1 VKVRS
6 RNLVI
11 AGVVAGLALAV
22 APAAAPLAVPGQ
34 VVNDAATL
42 DVARPKPV
50 SFAVAAAPPSASD
63 IRDRAGVVSRS
74 EVRVAPKPKP
84 KPTVEAPAPVKPSAA
99 PKPKPVS
106 KPAPPAPKPPSTGS
120 WASTADVWAKWPA
133 WVQTF
138 ALCVAKHESWHAG
151 LWTAQNP
158 YSTAS
163 GFAQWLDGTWRSHSL
178 AAGLGGYSRAMYAP
192 PRIQA
197 AVFARAVTKFGPSA
211 WSGTNCGYGT

>member
-1 VKVRS
+1 MKVRG

-11 AGVVAGLALAV
+11 AGVVAGLALVA

-42 DVARPKPV
+42 DVARPQPF

-74 EVRVAPKPKP
+74 LVRESPKPEP
-84 KPTVEAPAPVKPSAA
+84 TPTVEAPKPQKPSAA
-99 PKPKPVS
+99 PKPKPAPS
-106 KPAPPAPKPPSTGS
+106 TPAPRPKPVSNAS
-120 WASTADVWAKWPA
+120 WDSTADIWAKWPA
-133 WVQTF
+133 WVEAF
-138 ALCVAKHESWHAG
+138 ALCVAHHESWHSG

-158 YSTAS
+158 SSSAS

-211 WSGTNCGYGT
+211 WSGTHCGYGT